1 MIHDA
6 QCDPPVPWRPP
17 PHRNV
22 PPAPEPVS
30 PPKRR
35 MTIAAGFVCRD
46 GVVLG
51 ADSQVTGAI
60 KFSRDKVWVLPTRD
74 ASQCVAMAGA
84 GDVVLIRA
92 VRDALAESDRRR
104 FDPPFAHL
112 AQVLSSALTP
122 SDDPQPPLDR
132 LVERLQAA
140 LETFYEHHIYP
151 APNWEESRPL
161 RFLLAVQA
169 GGQAALFDQS
179 GPTLARTTSHVCIGS
194 GSDLGQYL
202 QETRFTSEMDM
213 ATGRRVVAHL
223 LKQVKTYSTF
233 CGGDSHILLVPHE
246 GPATFATAR
255 QIRKD
260 ERDDG

>member
-1 MIHDA
+1 
-6 QCDPPVPWRPP
+6 
-17 PHRNV
+17 
-22 PPAPEPVS
+22 
-30 PPKRR
+30 
-35 MTIAAGFVCRD
+35 
-46 GVVLG
+46 
-51 ADSQVTGAI
+51 
-60 KFSRDKVWVLPTRD
+60 
-74 ASQCVAMAGA
+74 MAGA

-92 VRDALAESDRRR
+92 VRDALAESDQRRS
-104 FDPPFAHL
+104 DPPYMHL
-112 AQVLSSALTP
+112 AKAISLALTP
-122 SDDPQPPLDR
+122 IDDPQPPLDR

-179 GPTLARTTSHVCIGS
+179 GPTLARTTAHVCIGS

-202 QETRFTSEMDM
+202 QETRFTSEMNM
-213 ATGRRVVAHL
+213 AAGRRVVAHL
-223 LKQVKTYSTF
+223 LKQVKTYSPF
-233 CGGDSHILLVPHE
+233 CGGDSQILLVPHE
-246 GPATFATAR
+246 GPAKFATAR